1 MNDQEVDFVD
11 RPHCLQCGSGCLT
24 GYGKTDANGGEYF
37 DWVCDKCGNEFRV
50 IEVFP
55 EMKSLAEKRANKRHW
70 WTTGRRQ

>member
-37 DWVCDKCGNEFRV
+37 DWVCDKCG
-50 IEVFP
+50 I
-55 EMKSLAEKRANKRHW
+55 H
-70 WTTGRRQ
+70 G